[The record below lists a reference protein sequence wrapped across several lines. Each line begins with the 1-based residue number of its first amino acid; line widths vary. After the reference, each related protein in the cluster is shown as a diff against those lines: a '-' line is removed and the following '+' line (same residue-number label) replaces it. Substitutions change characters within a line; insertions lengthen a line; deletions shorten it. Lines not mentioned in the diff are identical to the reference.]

1 MTGRNYAAACFFWAF
16 SATALAQPPST
27 SPRYDPAQIS
37 GAATLR
43 AEVPDP
49 IALSPSGAPT
59 PEAPH
64 STPSAVRSTIAPTI
78 DPTIAPTI
86 DPNIQMTTPRTR
98 TPSETPSPPPYSPA
112 SLIAPGGS
120 LGSSRWSHLLPFAA
134 LGLGLLAMVAQLLT
148 LKHRAPTGFP
158 GGSKNIVTTLGV
170 SLLAA
175 LALTG
180 LETPMSGVALGAL
193 GVVVGFLLGRSTP

>member
-1 MTGRNYAAACFFWAF
+1 MTARTCAAACFFWVF

-49 IALSPSGAPT
+49 IALSPSGAPP
-59 PEAPH
+59 PEAPR
-64 STPSAVRSTIAPTI
+64 STPSAAHPTI
-78 DPTIAPTI
+78 DPT
-86 DPNIQMTTPRTR
+86 IQMTTPRTR

-112 SLIAPGGS
+112 EFVALGGS
-120 LGSSRWSHLLPFAA
+120 SGPSRWSHLLPFAA
-134 LGLGLLAMVAQLLT
+134 LGLGLLAMVAQILT
-148 LKHRAPTGFP
+148 LKHRAPTGLP
-158 GGSKNIVTTLGV
+158 GASKSIATTLGV

-193 GVVVGFLLGRSTP
+193 GVIVGFLLGRSTP